1 MTTRWFI
8 AVVLACGWFG
18 AHAESM
24 PSWVQT
30 AQDQLQQR
38 LRAAYPNVT
47 SWSLSPMLS
56 ERQLSTATDAEVSI
70 DAIKLGRRSALQV
83 SWRDGERRMRQAVWF
98 DVSGERAA
106 LRLDADVKRNEALR
120 TEIVRADERAPWEP
134 ACNVALPS
142 TTVQGMRARKALRAG
157 DVICAEDIEPKPP
170 VSRGERVIVHS
181 SAGLVTVVVSGIAE
195 QDGNIGDR
203 LQVRNPEN
211 GELYVASVA
220 AEGEVVVR
228 Q

>member
-1 MTTRWFI
+1 MLKRWSMV
-8 AVVLACGWFG
+8 AVLTCSSFG
-18 AHAESM
+18 VHAEST

-38 LRAAYPNVT
+38 LRHTYPNVT
-47 SWSLSPMLS
+47 SWSLVPMLS
-56 ERQLSTATDAEVSI
+56 QRQTDAESNGEVNV
-70 DAIKLGRRSALQV
+70 DELKVGRRSALQI
-83 SWRDGERRMRQAVWF
+83 SWRDGERRVRQTLWF
-98 DVSGERAA
+98 DVNAEQTA
-106 LRLDADVKRNEALR
+106 LRLDTDMKRNEVLR
-120 TEIVRADERAPWEP
+120 AESVHADEHAPWEP
-134 ACNVALPS
+134 ACNVIAAS
-142 TTVQGMRARKALRAG
+142 TELQGMRARKALRAG
-157 DVICAEDIEPKPP
+157 DVLCAEDIEPKPH
-170 VSRGERVIVHS
+170 VSRGERVLVHS
-181 SAGLVTVVVSGIAE
+181 SAGLVTVVVNGIAE

>member
-1 MTTRWFI
+1 MSTRWFI
-8 AVVLACGWFG
+8 VAVLTCSSFG
-18 AHAESM
+18 ARAESM

-38 LRAAYPNVT
+38 LRDAYPSVT
-47 SWSLSPMLS
+47 SWSLLPMLS
-56 ERQLSTATDAEVSI
+56 ERQMNAEASSDLNI
-70 DAIKLGRRSALQV
+70 DEVKLGRRSALQI
-83 SWRDGERRMRQAVWF
+83 SWRDGERHVRQTLWF
-98 DVSGERAA
+98 DVHAEQTA
-106 LRLDADVKRNEALR
+106 LRLGVDMRRNEALR
-120 TEIVRADERAPWEP
+120 AESVHADAHAPWEP
-134 ACNVALPS
+134 TCNAVADATS
-142 TTVQGMRARKALRAG
+142 VQGMRARKALRAG
-157 DVICAEDIEPKPP
+157 DVLCADDIEPKPH
-170 VSRGERVIVHS
+170 VSRGERVLVHS
-181 SAGLVTVVVSGIAE
+181 SAGLVTVVVNGIAE

>member
-1 MTTRWFI
+1 MRWFI
-8 AVVLACGWFG
+8 AFVLASSSVGVC
-18 AHAESM
+18 AESM

-38 LRAAYPNVT
+38 LRSAYPNVT
-47 SWSLSPMLS
+47 SWSLVPMLS
-56 ERQLSTATDAEVSI
+56 ERQMSAAAEADVSI

-83 SWRDGERRMRQAVWF
+83 SWREGERNKRQAVWF
-98 DVSGERAA
+98 DVSGEQPA
-106 LRLDADVKRNEALR
+106 LRLDGDVKRNESLR
-120 TEIVRADERAPWEP
+120 SESMHADEHAPWEP
-134 ACNVALPS
+134 ACSIVAPS
-142 TTVQGMRARKALRAG
+142 TTLQGMRARKALRLG
-157 DVICAEDIEPKPP
+157 DVLCAEDIEPKPP